1 MIIYSKFF
9 KNFYES
15 ILYTKIKQKLLTFC
29 MVPGHLFGSIRR
41 PTYISPFHILKRFKH
56 EYAPRFREQQKK
68 HKGRVPVRTGSST
81 KGNSLQFGKY
91 GLRLK
96 SEGVRLTAQQLKEAD
111 NAIMRYV
118 RPLNNG
124 KLWRRLCT
132 NIAVCIKGNE
142 TRMGKGKG
150 GFDHWMARVPTGKVI
165 FEMDG
170 DNLHE
175 RVAREAFRKAS
186 TKLPG
191 IYEFVTQNSL
201 VRVGLHDFK
210 DPKHDPKINYFEQL
224 QEKPTKSYLNLLK
237 SKQPQYRLF
246 RGR

>member
-1 MIIYSKFF
+1 MIFSNLCSRSVTSLRLSSPIR
-9 KNFYES
+9 
-15 ILYTKIKQKLLTFC
+15 I
-29 MVPGHLFGSIRR
+29 GS
-41 PTYISPFHILKRFKH
+41 RFTH
-56 EYAPRFREQQKK
+56 EYAPRFKQQQKK
-68 HKGRVPVRTGSST
+68 HKGRVAVRTGGSV
-81 KGNSLQFGKY
+81 KGNSLEFGIF

-118 RPLNNG
+118 RKINNG

-150 GFDHWMARVPTGKVI
+150 GFDHWMVRVPTGKMI
-165 FEMDG
+165 FEIGG
-170 DNLHE
+170 DDLHE
-175 RVAREAFRKAS
+175 KVAREAFRKAG

-191 IYEFVTQNSL
+191 NYEFVTRNSL
-201 VRVGLHDFK
+201 VRTGLHSFK
-210 DPKHDPKINYFEQL
+210 DPKHDKSINYFEEL
-224 QEKPTKSYLNLLK
+224 KKSPTKEYLNDLK
-237 SKQPQYRLF
+237 SKEPEFRLF